1 MPRRNYPRRPK
12 RSTPVGPPPVVTAL
26 TTDQLAQ
33 QLVARGIKSKTILDS
48 IAARYDRGPQ

>member
-48 IAARYDRGPQ
+48 IAAPI